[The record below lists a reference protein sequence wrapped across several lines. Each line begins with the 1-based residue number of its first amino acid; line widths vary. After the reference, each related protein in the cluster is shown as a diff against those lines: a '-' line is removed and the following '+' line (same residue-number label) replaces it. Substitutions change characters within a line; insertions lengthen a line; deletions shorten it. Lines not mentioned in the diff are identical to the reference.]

1 MNGPF
6 EGIRA
11 SRADTLLPVV
21 SIHIRRNATCVVF
34 RNQPTESHAFKTLP
48 KRATTKHSHHAL
60 TPDSKKTQEVPVAQP
75 EEYSST
81 SVRVFRA
88 NCHAR
93 YGGTRVE
100 SMSSISISISLPSSV
115 LTYPTRSRSLHHLPP
130 TASSSKPR
138 SLCISIPST
147 QTQTLMWH
155 GGTLASWLSV
165 ERETGGG
172 A

>member
-1 MNGPF
+1 MR
-6 EGIRA
+6 GI
-11 SRADTLLPVV
+11 S
-21 SIHIRRNATCVVF
+21 
-34 RNQPTESHAFKTLP
+34 NQPTESHAFKTLP

-60 TPDSKKTQEVPVAQP
+60 TPDSKKPQEVPVAQP
-75 EEYSST
+75 EECSST

-115 LTYPTRSRSLHHLPP
+115 LTYPTRSHSLHHLPP

-165 ERETGGG
+165 ERETGG
-172 A
+172 ALR